1 MKDNFDN
8 AGFTK
13 AIGEFQDSINLPK
26 FSKRIRLMC
35 QLQLQLQIALQK
47 LQLQKCNGQE
57 FEHLIINEV

>member
-1 MKDNFDN
+1 
-8 AGFTK
+8 
-13 AIGEFQDSINLPK
+13 
-26 FSKRIRLMC
+26 MC